1 MLITK
6 NAIANYIGQICTT
19 IIVIVIT
26 PLYLKYLGSEA
37 YGLVGFFSLM
47 QAWMALLDM
56 GLSPTLGRQVALARG
71 VKNGFIFFKRLLK
84 SFELIFLGIAFLISL
99 SIYLSAEFIS
109 QSWIVGELI
118 SSEIIIYCI
127 VLMGIITSFRWFAGL
142 YRSGINGLEDQVWLN
157 SASVFIVSLR
167 FVGALVL
174 LTFFTQ
180 DIRHFFLYQLFVG
193 IFELIL
199 FAWRF
204 YKILPMIE
212 KEPPLIFF
220 DWDIVK
226 SVAPFALSVSYTAG
240 IWVLVT
246 QTDKLILSSTLSLA
260 EFGYF
265 SLVALVAG
273 SINALAVPISLAI
286 MPRMTSLVAENRKSE
301 MIDIYRQASQ
311 LVTLVSFTIAIFI
324 GLYAEIIIYVWTND
338 EEAATWGAQVLT
350 WFALG
355 NGILSVGAF
364 QYYLQNVFGQL
375 RLHVIG
381 STISGVIQVPIIYWA
396 AVNSGAIGAG
406 IAWFCFRSIWFL
418 LWTPVIHRKFIP
430 GLHVDW
436 LLRDILPI
444 IIFITILGWLISQ
457 IFSLSIDTH
466 RGLLF
471 FELGVLGLVLL
482 LVSAPSAPIIRKL
495 LLQFLEKKD
504 I

>member
-1 MLITK
+1 LIIQR
-6 NAIANYIGQICTT
+6 NAIANYVGQLYTT
-19 IIVIVIT
+19 LIVIIIT

-37 YGLVGFFSLM
+37 YGLVGFFALM

-71 VKNGFIFFKRLLK
+71 VEKGFIFFKRLLK
-84 SFELIFLGIAFLISL
+84 SFELIFLGVALFIALGVYF
-99 SIYLSAEFIS
+99 SAGFIS

-118 SSEIIIYCI
+118 GSEIIIYCI

-157 SASVFIVSLR
+157 GASIVIVSLR
-167 FVGALVL
+167 FIGALVL
-174 LTFFTQ
+174 LAFFTQ
-180 DIRHFFLYQLFVG
+180 DVRHFFLYQLFVG
-193 IFELIL
+193 IFEVIL

-204 YKILPMIE
+204 YTILPMVD
-212 KEPPLIFF
+212 KEPTLILF
-220 DWDIVK
+220 DWDAVK
-226 SVAPFALSVSYTAG
+226 SVAPFALGIAYTAG

-273 SINALAVPISLAI
+273 GINALAVPISLAI
-286 MPRMTSLVAENRKSE
+286 MPRMTSLVAENKNSE
-301 MIDIYRQASQ
+301 MVDIYRQASQ
-311 LVTLVSFTIAIFI
+311 LVTLVSFTVAMFL
-324 GLYAEIIIYVWTND
+324 GLYAEIIIYAWTND
-338 EEAATWGAQVLT
+338 EEAAAWGAQVLI

-355 NGILSVGAF
+355 NGILSVSAF

-381 STISGVIQVPIIYWA
+381 STISAVIQVPIIYWA

-406 IAWFCFRSIWFL
+406 IAWFCFRSTWFL
-418 LWTPVIHRKFIP
+418 LWTPIVHRKFIP
-430 GLHVDW
+430 GFHVDW
-436 LLRDILPI
+436 LFKDILPI
-444 IIFITILGWLISQ
+444 IGVITILGWLLSQ
-457 IFSLSIDTH
+457 IFPLSIDTH

-471 FELGVLGLVLL
+471 LEMGVLGLFLL

-495 LLQFLEKKD
+495 LLQSFTKKET
-504 I
+504 